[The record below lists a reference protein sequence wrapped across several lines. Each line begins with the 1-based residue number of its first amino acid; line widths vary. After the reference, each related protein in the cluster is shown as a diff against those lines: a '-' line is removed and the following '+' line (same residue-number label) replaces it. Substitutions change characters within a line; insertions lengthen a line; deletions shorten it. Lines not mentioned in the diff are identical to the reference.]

1 MEVMSSGCCRGSER
15 RWHCDGQT
23 GLESRRVFVR
33 VTAHL
38 RIHQDANG
46 CVREGGKGFTQG
58 LRSGRYRFSWGG
70 VKSTRAFTGLKPWA
84 ADRGVAAVLDGSW
97 CQ

>member
-46 CVREGGKGFTQG
+46 CVREGEGLHSRSAEREVQVFLGRSKIHTGFH
-58 LRSGRYRFSWGG
+58 
-70 VKSTRAFTGLKPWA
+70 RA
-84 ADRGVAAVLDGSW
+84 
-97 CQ
+97 